1 MPESKAPPA
10 QEAFRLLRFEPR
22 PAPPVYRL
30 RPEVRHLLE
39 RYAAGEIPEQYLR
52 PRALKEK

>member
-1 MPESKAPPA
+1 MPESKAQPA
-10 QEAFRLLRFEPR
+10 EAFRLLRFEPKA
-22 PAPPVYRL
+22 APPVYRL
-30 RPEVRHLLE
+30 RPEVRNLLE